1 VGLADQL
8 QEIKEIMMPSIPEE
22 QLEEWKKLK
31 RKTMNTDTDIRIID
45 IRIIDIRIIDIRKR
59 EKERKK
65 LLEHT

>member
-1 VGLADQL
+1 
-8 QEIKEIMMPSIPEE
+8 MMPSIPEE

-31 RKTMNTDTDIRIID
+31 RKTMNTDTVIRSID
-45 IRIIDIRIIDIRKR
+45 IRSIDIRSIDIRKR